1 MDTSKKQVISMLVSA
16 NKITLFTISGELLE
30 IKNDGD
36 YDTAKIAEYLTPR
49 LSGTNAVEI
58 DLSDY
63 SKIAKI
69 LPTDLEDHGIEVTQ
83 IIDGREVQGIFY
95 PRKVSVS
102 VKVGDE
108 KVIIPDVENLSGHIQ
123 RASAEQSPSVAN
135 FLKRLAPVLQSRK
148 HSGEDLMKFIKLSE
162 MPLTNDGRIIAYKRV
177 NKDEGPYFK
186 DCHTGK
192 VKQRVGSRVT
202 MKVDLV
208 DSSRHNSCSTGLH
221 VANLGYM
228 KGFSGAHTLIVLV
241 NPEDFIA
248 VPVGENTKARVCA
261 YEIIGTMSNSAHD
274 KVNTGSHVEGD
285 ITLKQLIKN
294 AVEGNHIRPFEE
306 IEVGHAGSII
316 KVTPL
321 TGGGNPTMVK
331 PVAISSGESLLTD
344 KKPEEAVRDVLQTT
358 RAAQAKAPTLPEEVA
373 KAFQMIRDGISK
385 SEIAR
390 QLVTSTRSIGRWI
403 EKYGDPF
410 SLVSPPKE
418 EPKPEPV
425 KEESPMKDDDFAKMV
440 QSSESPKG
448 PTKVE
453 QMRKLYNNWI
463 LGGKKPTDLLA
474 VRHFKANSKKSYS
487 ALGLTEA
494 EQQKIAEAE

>member
-1 MDTSKKQVISMLVSA
+1 MDPSIKQVTSMLVSSD
-16 NKITLFTISGELLE
+16 KITLFTITGELIE
-30 IKNDGD
+30 VRNDGD
-36 YDTAKIAEYLTPR
+36 YDTAKISEFLTPR

-58 DLSDY
+58 KLEDY

-69 LPTDLEDHGIEVTQ
+69 LPSDLEDHDIEVTQ
-83 IIDGREVQGIFY
+83 IINGREVQGIFY
-95 PRKVSVS
+95 PRKVSVA

-108 KVIIPDVENLSGHIQ
+108 KVTIPDVENLSGHIQ
-123 RASAEQSPSVAN
+123 RASNEKSPSVAN
-135 FLKRLAPVLQSRK
+135 FLKRLAPVLQKRK

-177 NKDEGPYFK
+177 KSGTDKGYFV

-208 DSSRHNSCSTGLH
+208 DPSRHQSCSTGLH

-228 KGFSGAHTLIVLV
+228 AGFRGSHTLIVLV

-248 VPVGENTKARVCA
+248 VPVGKDTKARVCA
-261 YEIIGTMSNSAHD
+261 YEIIGVMSSNAHD

-285 ITLKQLIKN
+285 TSLEKLIKS
-294 AVEGNHIRPFEE
+294 AVEGNHVRPFEE
-306 IEVGHAGSII
+306 IEVGNYGEIV
-316 KVTPL
+316 KVTPIK
-321 TGGGNPTMVK
+321 GSNAPMVK
-331 PVAISSGESLLTD
+331 PVATSSGKSLATD
-344 KKPEEAVRDVLQTT
+344 KQPEPSKDVMATT
-358 RAAQAKAPTLPEEVA
+358 RAAQAKAPTLLEEVA

-418 EPKPEPV
+418 EPKPEP
-425 KEESPMKDDDFAKMV
+425 KEEAPVKSDDDFAKMV
-440 QSSESPKG
+440 QSSEPPK
-448 PTKVE
+448 PATKAE

-463 LGGKKPTDLLA
+463 LGGKKPEDLKA
-474 VRHFKANSKKSYS
+474 VKLFKSSAKKSYS
-487 ALGLTEA
+487 ALGLTAA
-494 EQQKIAEAE
+494 EEQKIQDAE

>member
-1 MDTSKKQVISMLVSA
+1 MDTSKKEVTSMLVSTD
-16 NKITLFTISGELLE
+16 KITLFTIAGELLE

-36 YDTAKIAEYLTPR
+36 YDTVKIAEYLTPR
-49 LSGTNAVEI
+49 LSGTNSIEI
-58 DLSDY
+58 DLSEY

-69 LPTDLEDHGIEVTQ
+69 LPADLEDHGIEVTQ

-95 PRKVSVS
+95 PRKVTVS

-108 KVIIPDVENLSGHIQ
+108 KVTIPDIENLSGHIQ

-177 NKDEGPYFK
+177 NKDSGTYFK

-208 DSSRHNSCSTGLH
+208 DPSRHNSCSTGLH

-228 KGFSGAHTLIVLV
+228 KGFPGAHTLIVLV

-248 VPVGENTKARVCA
+248 VPEGEDTKARVCA
-261 YEIIGTMSNSAHD
+261 YEIIGTMGNSAHD

-306 IEVGHAGSII
+306 IEVGHGGSII
-316 KVTPL
+316 KVTSL
-321 TGGGNPTMVK
+321 TGGGNATMIK
-331 PVAISSGESLLTD
+331 PVATSSGESLLTD
-344 KKPEEAVRDVLQTT
+344 KKPEQTT
-358 RAAQAKAPTLPEEVA
+358 RDVIQTARAAQVKSLTLPEEVE
-373 KAFQMIRDGISK
+373 KAFHMIRNGISK
-385 SEIAR
+385 ASIAR
-390 QLVTSTRSIGRWI
+390 QLETSTRSIGRWI

-410 SLVSPPKE
+410 SLVSPSKE
-418 EPKPEPV
+418 ELKPEPV
-425 KEESPMKDDDFAKMV
+425 KEESPVKDDDFAKMV
-440 QSSESPKG
+440 QSSEPPK
-448 PTKVE
+448 PATKVE

-463 LGGKKPTDLLA
+463 LGGKQPTDLLA
-474 VRHFKANSKKSYS
+474 IRHFKANSKKSYS
-487 ALGLTEA
+487 ALGLTET